1 MAKAHRKTAVAKRQ
15 HKVLQIP
22 QNVADSRRR
31 QKVNFF
37 TLDYCLDTIEAISDV
52 LDHTSDICQNQEG
65 NTSIITAGLS
75 EALKV
80 VHHKMVAGVG
90 VRS

>member
-1 MAKAHRKTAVAKRQ
+1 MAKAHRKTTVAKRQ

-22 QNVADSRRR
+22 RNEADFRRR
-31 QKVNFF
+31 EEVDFF
-37 TLDYCLDTIEAISDV
+37 ALDYCLNTIEAISDV

-65 NTSIITAGLS
+65 NTSIITAGLA

-80 VHHKMVAGVG
+80 VHRKMVAGVG
-90 VRS
+90 VRA